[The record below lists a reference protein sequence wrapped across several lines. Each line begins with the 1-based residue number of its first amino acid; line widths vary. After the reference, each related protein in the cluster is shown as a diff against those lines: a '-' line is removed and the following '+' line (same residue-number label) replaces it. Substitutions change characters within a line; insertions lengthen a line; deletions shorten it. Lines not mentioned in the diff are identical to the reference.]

1 MRTELAEMNDDDG
14 NDFSLEKL
22 SHKNLD
28 VFLNEK
34 EFVGA
39 GLSIDPHPHGGAKD
53 SFLYSDH
60 MFRRGDEGATVT
72 HKHFHY
78 FNRIPGNFT

>member
-39 GLSIDPHPHGGAKD
+39 GLSIDPHPHGG
-53 SFLYSDH
+53 
-60 MFRRGDEGATVT
+60 GG
-72 HKHFHY
+72 
-78 FNRIPGNFT
+78 